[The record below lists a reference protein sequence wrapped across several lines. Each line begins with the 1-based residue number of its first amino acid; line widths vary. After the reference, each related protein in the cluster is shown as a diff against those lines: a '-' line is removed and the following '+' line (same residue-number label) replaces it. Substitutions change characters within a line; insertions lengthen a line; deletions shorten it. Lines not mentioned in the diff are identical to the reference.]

1 MLTEIGRFVKHMRR
15 KNTHA
20 ETYKT
25 YRYHLNKFIKLIL
38 EPEGKAQCHPS
49 EISCLDIDSYIEKLA
64 EAGLQAETIN
74 RCLTTLSSFYQ
85 FLQDEDPTGTLDN
98 PVIARRHMLKER
110 ERLPRA
116 VPDEQVNKFFKVVN
130 DSRDLAMFSL
140 MLKGGLRVSEVAK
153 LTMSDLFLKE
163 RKPRIQVM
171 GKNSKERSIYLSKR
185 AAQTLKK
192 WLKKRPSTDCN
203 AVFLTYKNTA
213 IGVRGIQKRIQKYC
227 KLSGVH
233 LTAHML
239 RHTFANILVLKD
251 MAVTKIQKLL
261 GHAWVGTTQNYVRAN
276 DSKVKEDFYR
286 VMDDVEGVRR

>member
-1 MLTEIGRFVKHMRR
+1 MLTEISRFVKHMRR
-15 KNTHA
+15 KNPHA

-38 EPEGKAQCHPS
+38 EPDERQNCSPH
-49 EISCLDIDSYIEKLA
+49 EIGCLDVDSFIEKLA

-85 FLQDEDPTGTLDN
+85 FLQDEDESGTLDN
-98 PVIARRHMLKER
+98 PVIARRHMLRER
-110 ERLPRA
+110 DRLPRA
-116 VPDEQVNKFFKVVN
+116 LPDELVKTFFNVVN
-130 DSRDLAMFSL
+130 DVRDRTMFTL

-153 LTMSDLFLKE
+153 LTMGDLFLRE
-163 RKPRIQVM
+163 RKPRIRVM

-192 WLKKRPSTDCN
+192 WLKERPQTDCK
-203 AVFLTYKNTA
+203 AVFLTYNKA
-213 IGVRGIQKRIQKYC
+213 GIGVRGIQKRIQKYC
-227 KLSGVH
+227 KIAGVH

-251 MAVTKIQKLL
+251 MAITTIQKLL
-261 GHAWVGTTQNYVRAN
+261 GHAWVGTTQNYARAN
-276 DSKVKEDFYR
+276 NNKVKEDFYR
-286 VMDDVEGVRR
+286 VMDEVERVRP